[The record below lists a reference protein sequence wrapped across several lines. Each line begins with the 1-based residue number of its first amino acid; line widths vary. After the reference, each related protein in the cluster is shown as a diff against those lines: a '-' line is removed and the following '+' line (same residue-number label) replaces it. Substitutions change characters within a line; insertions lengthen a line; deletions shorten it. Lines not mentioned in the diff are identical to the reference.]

1 MSSTNRGAAR
11 QEFDYYVT
19 DPDEVRRFLRAWQED
34 EHGLQGVKRVLDP
47 CAGGNTKEVQWE
59 YKPGVVLTVPPTEP
73 TYPTVLREFF
83 SGTAVRSMDVRDDAP
98 VDFCGDFLAAE
109 DMSRLNVD
117 LVISNPPFALALEFI
132 QRALEIVRPG
142 AWVVMLL
149 RLNFFGSQKRK
160 PFFEQHMPERVYIHN
175 KRMSFTPDG
184 KADSVEYM
192 HAVWRKGHHPRAALT
207 RVI

>member
-1 MSSTNRGAAR
+1 MTISSTNRGAVR

-59 YKPGVVLTVPPTEP
+59 YKPGVVLTVPPTKP

-83 SGTAVRSMDVRDDAP
+83 PGVQVATMDVRYDAP
-98 VDFCGDFLAAE
+98 VYFHDDFLRACMDSGA
-109 DMSRLNVD
+109 D

-132 QRALEIVRPG
+132 QRALEIARPG

>member
-1 MSSTNRGAAR
+1 M
-11 QEFDYYVT
+11 T

-59 YKPGVVLTVPPTEP
+59 YKPGVVLTVPPTKP